1 MTAHDRGTAAPAS
14 RPMSK
19 FTVGLI
25 LVAVWILLWG
35 SASPANL
42 LSGAAVAVALFVI
55 YPSGLPR
62 WPVRRLRP
70 WPVVVLISRFA
81 VDVVVSTFW
90 LVVAALAPSS
100 KVRAALVWVDL
111 QFDDPA
117 LITMITNLTA
127 LTPGSM
133 VVRAAHHDDG
143 RPTVQ
148 VHCLATGDPERFARG
163 IAGLEVRCVKAVG
176 TRGQLA
182 ALRPVPANC
191 GICEGP
197 EDPREREALP

>member
-1 MTAHDRGTAAPAS
+1 MTAHERGTASPAS

-19 FTVGLI
+19 FTVSLI

-70 WPVVVLISRFA
+70 WPVVVLVGRFA
-81 VDVVVSTFW
+81 GDVVVSTFW
-90 LVVAALAPSS
+90 LVVAALAPPS

-117 LITMITNLTA
+117 LITMITNMTA

-143 RPTVQ
+143 RATVL
-148 VHCLATGDPERFARG
+148 VHCLGTGDPERFARG

-191 GICEGP
+191 GICDGP